1 MIRFFKSSFIIQFC
15 AICITGLILWGRAFF
30 EPPLLPEPEGFVPF
44 YSFLFSLLSGFP
56 LIQVISG
63 CFLVTGSA
71 LILNHVLSNHRI
83 VQKNSS
89 LAGFI
94 FIILMSYHPV
104 FLTIHPV
111 NIAVFFI
118 LLILNQLFQS
128 YNKEEPL
135 DLIYSAGFFVTISS
149 CVYFPSVFF
158 YGFILI
164 SFIIFRSG
172 KWREWISSFFG
183 LLTPFLFLSVYYF
196 WTDQLMARMLEYLGM
211 FTIHPVLKFSENPV
225 YIILTSV
232 IILFFLFSLVYSIS
246 ARTEKTI
253 EKKRKN
259 LLFNW
264 VILFVLVSF
273 PFASNMTLYHIELAF
288 ITFSGLIAFY
298 LLQIRKSFW
307 QELIFILLLLFLISN
322 NLFFRVL

>member
-1 MIRFFKSSFIIQFC
+1 MIRFFKSSFVIQYC
-15 AICITGLILWGRAFF
+15 AICITGLILWGRAFP
-30 EPPLLPEPEGFVPF
+30 EPPLMPEPEGFVPF

-63 CFLVTGSA
+63 FFLVMGST
-71 LILNHVLSNHRI
+71 LILNRVLYSHSI

-94 FIILMSYHPV
+94 FIILMSYHPE
-104 FLTIHPV
+104 FHTIQPV
-111 NIAVFFI
+111 NIAVFFL
-118 LLILNQLFQS
+118 LLILNQLLQS
-128 YNKEEPL
+128 YSKEEPL
-135 DLIYSAGFFVTISS
+135 DLIYSAGLFVAIGSY
-149 CVYFPSVFF
+149 VYFPFIFF

-164 SFIIFRSG
+164 SFILFCSG

-183 LLTPFLFLSVYYF
+183 LLTPFLFLAVYFF
-196 WTDQLMARMLEYLGM
+196 WSDQLMARIHEYLGM
-211 FTIHPVLKFSENPV
+211 FTIHPDLKLSKNPV
-225 YIILTSV
+225 YIIITSV
-232 IILFFLFSLVYSIS
+232 IILFFLYSLVYSILN
-246 ARTEKTI
+246 RTEKTI

-264 VILFVLVSF
+264 IILFVLASF
-273 PFASNMTLYHIELAF
+273 PFTSNMTLYHIELAF

-307 QELIFILLLLFLISN
+307 QELILLLFLLFLISN
-322 NLFFRVL
+322 NLFSRLS